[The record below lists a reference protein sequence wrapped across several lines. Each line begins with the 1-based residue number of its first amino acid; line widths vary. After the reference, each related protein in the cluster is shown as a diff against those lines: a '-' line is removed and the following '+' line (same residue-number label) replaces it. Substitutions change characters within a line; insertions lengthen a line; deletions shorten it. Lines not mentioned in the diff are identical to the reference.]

1 MSAQG
6 QQGSTF
12 QYLLDGAAQ
21 DGKPRQLRRQ
31 FNIADPSYEGVT
43 QPEEPMEEDHPFFRD
58 KALLT
63 KVSRHLRRIEVNEK
77 GSMQINGRNLVIFTL
92 SRAPSSNIR
101 LTDL

>member
-12 QYLLDGAAQ
+12 QYLIEGASK

-31 FNIADPSYEGVT
+31 FNIADPSYEAVT

-63 KVSRHLRRIEVNEK
+63 KVSRHLRRIEVNER

-92 SRAPSSNIR
+92 STRLWSNLR
-101 LTDL
+101 LVDI